1 MLKIAKRINISI
13 ILFEYLVLLLQDL
26 SGCITSDYRK
36 NDFIIG
42 CSGGLVMIS
51 DLSLFNFRQVLETT
65 KHFRCNL
72 FYWLRVSL
80 SILVS
85 RKLKRS
91 FMSLLAMTL

>member
-51 DLSLFNFRQVLETT
+51 FNFRQVLETT

-85 RKLKRS
+85 TRKLKRS